1 MSIPVFV
8 RDRFKEVSQ
17 GRNASLFGP
26 PAIGKNVHNRSVDE
40 GFLLTFNEALDPTRA
55 SNTGSDTVLT
65 NSKHGKKTTTTPVA
79 IISVE
84 NNAGINGGSTQWLS
98 EPGLWRR
105 RPARWAG
112 WRITRCRRFLGP
124 AASASWSR
132 RSKRS

>member
-8 RDRFKEVSQ
+8 RDRFKEVSP

-65 NSKHGKKTTTTPVA
+65 NSKHQQEDDHNSGRDSRRREQRRYQRRFNTVA
-79 IISVE
+79 I
-84 NNAGINGGSTQWLS
+84 
-98 EPGLWRR
+98 
-105 RPARWAG
+105 
-112 WRITRCRRFLGP
+112 
-124 AASASWSR
+124 
-132 RSKRS
+132 